1 MTRYPLRER
10 LMWVNNDEYLY
21 NLWKSTGMTQ
31 REFIKN
37 NAYGEYID
45 NYIDREL
52 GRGTGLLGGI

>member
-1 MTRYPLRER
+1 
-10 LMWVNNDEYLY
+10 MWVNNDEYLY